1 MIHNKTWYPL
11 CSLKEPIG
19 WYPKSMKKYN
29 FTGELNNLP
38 DEIIDKLVERQMQ
51 AGNPSNASLFDGDC
65 TINHTEGGFDW
76 NTTIEGDEFWEKVL
90 TKRDFNLFFERYPK
104 SIKKYNFTGELTGFP
119 DEIIDKLVERQIAAG
134 NQPNASLFDERRSKD
149 RHQGGFTWMISPEGQ
164 SFWCGVLNAR
174 NFDMFF
180 EKYPSIPTKSVSKTV
195 NASPMRT
202 ITPAQAQEIIDSAC
216 KEWKQTLFNKW
227 GKYDVFKDSINISD
241 DFYKEMRKACTGP
254 QHLLFDK
261 IFGKDEEFAV
271 GELVLCS
278 HLGTMNSWS
287 IRTYT
292 GNGTCT
298 SHGVSGSEN
307 FTWKYIRKLPEGF
320 KLPTI

>member
-29 FTGELNNLP
+29 FTGELQGFP
-38 DEIIDKLVERQMQ
+38 DEIIDKLVERQIK

-65 TINHTEGGFDW
+65 TINHREGGFDW
-76 NTTIEGDEFWEKVL
+76 DTTIEGDDFWENVL
-90 TKRDFNLFFERYPK
+90 TYRRFDLFFERYPK
-104 SIKKYNFTGELTGFP
+104 GLPAK
-119 DEIIDKLVERQIAAG
+119 
-134 NQPNASLFDERRSKD
+134 
-149 RHQGGFTWMISPEGQ
+149 
-164 SFWCGVLNAR
+164 
-174 NFDMFF
+174 
-180 EKYPSIPTKSVSKTV
+180 
-195 NASPMRT
+195 T
-202 ITPAQAQEIIDSAC
+202 ITAAQAQEIIDSAC

-227 GKYDVFKDSINISD
+227 GKFVVFKDSINISD

-278 HLGTMNSWS
+278 HLGIADTWC

-292 GNGTCT
+292 GNGICI
-298 SHGVSGSEN
+298 SHRLNGSEYFN
-307 FTWKYIRKLPEGF
+307 WKYIAKLPEGF